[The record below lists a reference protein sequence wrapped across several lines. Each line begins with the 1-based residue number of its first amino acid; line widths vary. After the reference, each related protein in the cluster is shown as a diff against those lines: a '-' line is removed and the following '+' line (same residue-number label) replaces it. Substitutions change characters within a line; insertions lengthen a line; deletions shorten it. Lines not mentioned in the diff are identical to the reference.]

1 MKTTLLS
8 LAAAAALGVATLVP
22 TAASAASWHHGHRP
36 HPYFG
41 RAFFAPTFY
50 APAFAY
56 GACVYRQRVVPTP
69 WGPRL
74 RLVPV
79 CY

>member
-8 LAAAAALGVATLVP
+8 LAAAAALGVVALTRTV
-22 TAASAASWHHGHRP
+22 ASAPRWHHGHHPRP
-36 HPYFG
+36 RFG
-41 RAFFAPTFY
+41 RVFFAPTCY

-56 GACVYRQRVVPTP
+56 DACVYRQRVVPTP
-69 WGPRL
+69 WGPRV